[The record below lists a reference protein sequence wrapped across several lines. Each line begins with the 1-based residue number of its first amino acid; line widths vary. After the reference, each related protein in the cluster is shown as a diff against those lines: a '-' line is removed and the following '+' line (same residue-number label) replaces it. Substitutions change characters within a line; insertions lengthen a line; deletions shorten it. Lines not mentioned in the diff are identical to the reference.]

1 MSDSAQALPGRADAR
16 HDEFAMD
23 DRRAHFLTMLG
34 DACMAAG
41 LADIPVELL
50 LRNGRRVAGTPSP
63 QPRGGGPP
71 VDETGYSSPLLIDGV
86 ATELEDIVEF
96 VIRSP

>member
-1 MSDSAQALPGRADAR
+1 
-16 HDEFAMD
+16 MD

-34 DACMAAG
+34 DACTSAG

-50 LRNGRRVAGTPSP
+50 LNDGSRIVGTPSP
-63 QPRGGGPP
+63 QPTNSESAPI
-71 VDETGYSSPLLIDGV
+71 DETGYASRLLIDGTR
-86 ATELEDIVEF
+86 TELEDVVEF

>member
-1 MSDSAQALPGRADAR
+1 
-16 HDEFAMD
+16 MD

-34 DACMAAG
+34 DACASAG

-50 LRNGRRVAGTPSP
+50 LSDGRRMAGMPSP
-63 QPRGGGPP
+63 QPAGGASTPI
-71 VDETGYSSPLLIDGV
+71 DETGYSSPLLIDGTS
-86 ATELEDIVEF
+86 AELEEVVEF